1 LGKIWQENESAPGFN
16 IANRTQTEGCL
27 QNNLEQRKPDG
38 SRLVR
43 CPERSA
49 VASHRPE
56 NHNITLAVSE

>member
-1 LGKIWQENESAPGFN
+1 LGKIWQENESASGFH
-16 IANRTQTEGCL
+16 IPNRT
-27 QNNLEQRKPDG
+27 NLKAACGMTWMQRKPDG

-56 NHNITLAVSE
+56 NHNITLTVSE

>member
-1 LGKIWQENESAPGFN
+1 MSQPQDSIL
-16 IANRTQTEGCL
+16 RTELTLKAACGMTWM
-27 QNNLEQRKPDG
+27 QRKPDG

-56 NHNITLAVSE
+56 NHNITLTVSE